1 MLVVLQ
7 EVEGY
12 FDFLTLPPFASIQ
25 VRVYEEGCS
34 HAISCRSIGVM
45 SVTGLVSKKFMYH
58 RIF

>member
-25 VRVYEEGCS
+25 VIVNEEGCS
-34 HAISCRSIGVM
+34 HAISGRSIGVM
-45 SVTGLVSKKFMYH
+45 TVTGLV
-58 RIF
+58 